1 MVLSDVSIKRPV
13 FALVMSLLLIVLG
26 IISYQQLPLRELP
39 DIDPPIVSVD
49 TSYRGASAGVIE
61 SRITQIIE
69 DSVSGIEG
77 IESISSSSQNG
88 RSSVNIEFKL
98 SREIEGATNDVRDAV
113 NRVAAQLPVEADPPQ
128 VAKVDADADPVLWL
142 NLASTEKD
150 TLELTDYAERFI
162 VDRISAVSGVARV
175 IVGGQ
180 QRYAMRIWIN
190 RGELAARGLT
200 VPDVLA
206 ALRRENVELPA
217 GRIESA
223 ERDFTVRVSRNYADE
238 NDFRQL
244 PIGKG
249 ADGHVI
255 TLAEVADVELGSVER
270 RSLIRGNGVQQIGLG
285 IVKQSTA
292 NTLEVVRLVREEV
305 DRVQATLPPSTKF
318 VVAFDTS
325 VYIDSAIKEVF
336 LTLGISIVLVIVV
349 IYLFI
354 GSWRAALIPAVT
366 VPVCVI
372 SSFVALYA
380 FGFSI
385 NLITLLALV
394 LSIGLVVDDAI
405 VVLENCQRR
414 VDLGEPRLIAAYRG
428 AKQVAFAVIATT
440 LVLVAVFLPIAFMEG
455 NLGRL
460 FRELAVA
467 ISAAMLISSLVALTL
482 SPMMC
487 SKLLRISDGR
497 GVSGVVDGVFRKL
510 ETAYRRVLEKT
521 LQRYVLVGAVVVGAI
536 GLTAYLMTVV
546 HNELTPPEDQGSLFI
561 ALNGPEGAG
570 FDYTVEQALKYEAEA
585 LKLVEKG
592 LATRVILRAPRGFG
606 GTASEE
612 MHTAQMLMFLAP
624 WDQRDESAF
633 EIINQLRGTFDKI
646 PAMRANVSMR
656 QGLSRGGSQPVQFV
670 IGGPDYETLAKWRDL
685 MLARIQR
692 ENQNLI
698 GVDAD
703 YKETRPQMRV
713 SIDRARAADLGVSV
727 EEIGTTLETMLG
739 ARRATTFERQ
749 GEEYDVML
757 QARRED
763 RGEPA
768 DLSNLYV
775 RSRVSNEL
783 IPLANLV
790 TLREIAEA
798 GSLNRFNRLRAITIN
813 ASLAPGYTIGAALE
827 YMATVAKEELPA
839 SANIDYRGES
849 RDYIKAGSTIA
860 FTFLMALLVVF
871 LVLAAQFESFVHPF
885 VIMLTVPLALLGALL
900 GLLAFGST
908 INLYSQIGIVILV
921 GLAAKNGILI
931 VEFANQLRD
940 EGRSIHLAI
949 LEASVIRLRPIVMTS
964 LSTVVGALP
973 LVLAS
978 GAGSASRITIGIVI
992 VAGVSFATLI
1002 SLIVVPTFYRLL
1014 ARYTRSP
1021 DELARE
1027 VDRLD
1032 RETAAAN

>member
-1 MVLSDVSIKRPV
+1 MSLSEVSIKRPV
-13 FALVMSLLLIVLG
+13 LALVMSLLLIVLG
-26 IISYQQLPLRELP
+26 IISYNQLPLRELP
-39 DIDPPIVSVD
+39 NIDAPVVSVD
-49 TSYRGASAGVIE
+49 TSYRGASAGVVE
-61 SRITQIIE
+61 SRITQIVE

-77 IESISSSSQNG
+77 IETISSSSQNG

-113 NRVAAQLPVEADPPQ
+113 NRVTGQLPTEADPPQ

-142 NLASTEKD
+142 NLASDEKD

-162 VDRISAVSGVARV
+162 VDRMSAVSGVARV

-180 QRYAMRIWIN
+180 QRYAMRVWIN
-190 RGELAARGLT
+190 RAELAARGLT

-217 GRIESA
+217 GRIESTT
-223 ERDFTVRVSRNYADE
+223 RDFIVRVSRSYASE
-238 NDFRQL
+238 QDFKLL

-249 ADGHVI
+249 GDGHVI

-270 RSLIRGNGVQQIGLG
+270 RSLIRGNGTSQIGLG

-292 NTLEVVRLVREEV
+292 NTLQVVEEV
-305 DRVQATLPPSTKF
+305 KAEVERVQSSLPPATTF

-325 VYIDSAIKEVF
+325 VYIAAAIHEVF
-336 LTLGISIVLVIVV
+336 FTLGISILLVISV

-366 VPVCVI
+366 VPVCI
-372 SSFVALYA
+372 IASFIALYG

-414 VDLGEPRLIAAYRG
+414 VDLGEPKLIAAYRG
-428 AKQVAFAVIATT
+428 VKQVAFAVIATT
-440 LVLVAVFLPIAFMEG
+440 LVLIAVFLPIAFMEG

-467 ISAAMLISSLVALTL
+467 ISAAVLISSLVALTL

-487 SKLLRISDGR
+487 SKLLRASDGR
-497 GVSGVVDGVFRKL
+497 GVSGAVNRVFRRL
-510 ETAYRRVLEKT
+510 EAGYRRLLNLT
-521 LQRYVLVGAVVVGAI
+521 LRRYVLMSAVVLGAV
-536 GLTAYLMTVV
+536 GLTAVLLTQVQS
-546 HNELTPPEDQGSLFI
+546 ELTPPEDQGSMFVSLT
-561 ALNGPEGAG
+561 GPEGAG
-570 FDYTVEQALKYEAEA
+570 FDYTVEQSLKYEERA
-585 LKLVEKG
+585 LKLVKDG
-592 LATRVILRAPRGFG
+592 VASRIILRVPRGFG
-606 GTASEE
+606 GSASEE
-612 MHTAQMLMFLAP
+612 MHTAQMLIFLKP
-624 WDQRDESAF
+624 WAEREQSAF
-633 EIINQLRGTFDKI
+633 DIVAGLRTEFDQM
-646 PAMRANVSMR
+646 PAMRANVAMR
-656 QGLSRGGSQPVQFV
+656 QGLSRFSGQPVQFV
-670 IGGPDYETLAKWRDL
+670 IGGPDYETLAGWRDKVVD
-685 MLARIQR
+685 RIQR
-692 ENQNLI
+692 ENPMLLA
-698 GVDAD
+698 VDAD

-713 SIDRARAADLGVSV
+713 QIDRARAADLGVSV

-739 ARRATTFERQ
+739 ARRATTFERA
-749 GEEYDVML
+749 GEEYDVIL

-775 RSRVSNEL
+775 RSRNSNQL
-783 IPLANLV
+783 IPLGNLV
-790 TLREIAEA
+790 TLKEVAEA
-798 GSLNRFNRLRAITIN
+798 GSLNRFNRLRSITIN
-813 ASLAPGYTIGAALE
+813 ASLAPGYTLGDALT
-827 YMATVAKEELPA
+827 YMGTVASEELPA
-839 SANIDYRGES
+839 GAKIDYRGES
-849 RDYIKAGSTIA
+849 RDYIKAGTTVA
-860 FTFLMALLVVF
+860 FTFLLALLVVY

-900 GLLAFGST
+900 GLWLFGST
-908 INLYSQIGIVILV
+908 INIYSQIGIVILV

-940 EGRSIHLAI
+940 EGKTIHDAI
-949 LEASVIRLRPIVMTS
+949 LEASVVRLRPIIMTS

-978 GAGSASRITIGIVI
+978 GAGSASRETIGIVI

-1002 SLIVVPTFYRLL
+1002 SLFVVPTFYRLL
-1014 ARYTRSP
+1014 ARFTRSP
-1021 DELARE
+1021 DALARE
-1027 VDRLD
+1027 VDQLD
-1032 RETAAAN
+1032 RDTAAVR